1 MNESIPVNPDV
12 LLWARETAG
21 FGIDEVVAKIN
32 RKRVTTRTVEA
43 WERGEE
49 SPTYPQ
55 LERLAY
61 EIYKRPLALF
71 FFPEPPQEESPRQSF
86 RTLPE
91 YEVSKMPPRLHYLIR
106 QARVMQIDLAEL
118 NDNVNPATRQIL
130 HDLSFKP
137 DVSVDEMTAKVR
149 KYLNIDLATQCA
161 WKNTD
166 EAFKAWR
173 NALEEHG
180 VFVFKEAF
188 KDDAFSGFCLYD
200 EKFPVIYINNS
211 KSDTRQ
217 IFTLFHELT
226 HLLLGTGGIDTHRD
240 DYIEFLTGDDRKI
253 EILCNRFAGCF
264 LVPDDDFNKRISGI
278 RISET
283 SIQELARQYHVSRE
297 VILRKFLDRGAVNQ
311 PYYEEQV
318 DQWAKAAPLRTGSG
332 GNYYATKGIYLG
344 GHYLEMAFS
353 RYYQNRI
360 SIEQL
365 ANYLGVKVKYVTG
378 MESLLFNRGIAV

>member
-1 MNESIPVNPDV
+1 MRESIPVTPDV
-12 LLWARETAG
+12 LRWARETAG
-21 FGIDEVVAKIN
+21 FSIDDVAIKIK
-32 RKRVTTRTVEA
+32 RKRVMAKTIEA
-43 WERGEE
+43 WEQGEG

-91 YEVSKMPPRLHYLIR
+91 YEVAKMPPRLHYLIR

-118 NDNVNPATRQIL
+118 NDNVNPARRQIL
-130 HDLSFKP
+130 HELRFRP
-137 DVSVDEMTAKVR
+137 DVSVGDMAVR
-149 KYLNIDLATQCA
+149 VRGYLDIDLAKQKS
-161 WKNTD
+161 WNSSDK
-166 EAFKAWR
+166 AFKAWR

-188 KDDAFSGFCLYD
+188 KDAAFSGFCLYD

-211 KSDTRQ
+211 NSDTRQ

-226 HLLLGTGGIDTHRD
+226 HLLLGTGGIDTRRD

-264 LVPDDDFNKRISGI
+264 LVPDDDFDKSISGI

-297 VILRKFLDRGAVNQ
+297 VILRKFLDRGVVDQ
-311 PYYEEQV
+311 FYYEEQV
-318 DQWAKAAPLRTGSG
+318 KQWAKVEPLKSGSG
-332 GNYYATKGIYLG
+332 GYYYATKGVYLG
-344 GHYLEMAFS
+344 ERYLEMAFS

-360 SIEQL
+360 SIDQL
-365 ANYLGVKVKYVTG
+365 ASYLGVKVKNVTG
-378 MESLLFNRGIAV
+378 MESLLFKKGAVL